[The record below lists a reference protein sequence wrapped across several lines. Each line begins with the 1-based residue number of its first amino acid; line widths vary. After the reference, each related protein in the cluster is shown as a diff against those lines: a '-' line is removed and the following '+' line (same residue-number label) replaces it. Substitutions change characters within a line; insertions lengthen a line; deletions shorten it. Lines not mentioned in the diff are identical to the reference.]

1 MLEMALLGNR
11 LLVSIS
17 SMTHLDIMHG
27 TSDFNYCPNCGATAV
42 YSDENGQRILSCECG
57 YVHYKDPKVAVGVLI
72 RDQDNRILLMKRA
85 HHPRKGFWSYPSGYV
100 DYGEQ
105 VETAAKREVMEEVGV
120 EVKIGELIGVYSE
133 EGSRVILVVY
143 QGAIISGSPSPG
155 EESEEV
161 AYFSLSELP
170 QMAFPRDVGIIG
182 KWMDDN

>member
-27 TSDFNYCPNCGATAV
+27 TSDFNYCPNCGVTAV
-42 YSDENGQRILSCECG
+42 YSGENGQRILSCECG

-182 KWMDDN
+182 KWMDEN

>member
-27 TSDFNYCPNCGATAV
+27 TSDFNYCPNCGVTAV
-42 YSDENGQRILSCECG
+42 YSDENGQMILSCECG

-133 EGSRVILVVY
+133 EGS
-143 QGAIISGSPSPG
+143 
-155 EESEEV
+155 
-161 AYFSLSELP
+161 
-170 QMAFPRDVGIIG
+170 
-182 KWMDDN
+182 